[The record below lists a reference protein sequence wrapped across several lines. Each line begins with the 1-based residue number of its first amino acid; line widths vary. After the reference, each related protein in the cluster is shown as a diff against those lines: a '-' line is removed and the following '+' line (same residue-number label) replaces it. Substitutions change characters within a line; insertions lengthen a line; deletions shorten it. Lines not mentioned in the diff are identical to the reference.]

1 MSHDV
6 HDQARQRLS
15 RLAADPAGEES
26 PAGRLRRDAA
36 LVGRLLAAAV
46 PDDAVAAVPD
56 QGGAPA
62 GTEADAADVGAGL
75 SLLEEMRVALDQ
87 LEAQVV
93 MEARRRGLD
102 WRQIARHRGLNSS
115 QAASQ
120 RYQRLVTRL
129 EEMRQGVR

>member
-1 MSHDV
+1 MSHDL

-15 RLAADPAGEES
+15 RLAADPADEES

-36 LVGRLLAAAV
+36 LVGRLLEAAARE
-46 PDDAVAAVPD
+46 DALAAVPD
-56 QGGAPA
+56 QGAA
-62 GTEADAADVGAGL
+62 HADTEADVAAGL

>member
-1 MSHDV
+1 MSHDL

-15 RLAADPAGEES
+15 RLAADPADEES

-36 LVGRLLAAAV
+36 LVGRLLEAAAQE
-46 PDDAVAAVPD
+46 DAIAAVPD
-56 QGGAPA
+56 QGAEHA
-62 GTEADAADVGAGL
+62 DTEADVAAGL

>member
-1 MSHDV
+1 MSHDL

-15 RLAADPAGEES
+15 RLAADPADEES

-36 LVGRLLAAAV
+36 LVGRLLEAAARE
-46 PDDAVAAVPD
+46 DEIAAVPD
-56 QGGAPA
+56 QGAA
-62 GTEADAADVGAGL
+62 HADTEADVAAGL

>member
-15 RLAADPAGEES
+15 RLAAESADEES

-36 LVGRLLAAAV
+36 LIGRLLAAAAR
-46 PDDAVAAVPD
+46 DDALAPVED
-56 QGGAPA
+56 RSGAHTD
-62 GTEADAADVGAGL
+62 TEADVAAGL
-75 SLLEEMRVALDQ
+75 GLLEEMRVALDQ

-102 WRQIARHRGLNSS
+102 WRRIARHRGLNSS

>member
-1 MSHDV
+1 MSPDPQHAARRRLSALAEKAADERSA
-6 HDQARQRLS
+6 ARQ
-15 RLAADPAGEES
+15 S
-26 PAGRLRRDAA
+26 PAHRLQRDAA
-36 LVGRLLAAAV
+36 LVERLFAAV
-46 PDDAVAAVPD
+46 SGD
-56 QGGAPA
+56 Q
-62 GTEADAADVGAGL
+62 TREERVSGAGGEDAGAAL
-75 SLLEEMRVALDQ
+75 SVLEDMRVALDE

-129 EEMRQGVR
+129 EEIRQGVR

>member
-15 RLAADPAGEES
+15 RLAADSAGEEA

-36 LVGRLLAAAV
+36 LIGRLLAAAAR
-46 PDDAVAAVPD
+46 DDALAPVPD
-56 QGGAPA
+56 QGAA
-62 GTEADAADVGAGL
+62 HADTEADVAAGL